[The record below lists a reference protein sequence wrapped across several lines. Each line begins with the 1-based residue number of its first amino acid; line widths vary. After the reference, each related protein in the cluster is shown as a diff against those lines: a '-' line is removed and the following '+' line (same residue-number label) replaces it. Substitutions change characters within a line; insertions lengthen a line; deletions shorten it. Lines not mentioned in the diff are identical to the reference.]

1 MPRLKYFENLLKNR
15 FMADNTLKIEKP
27 KEEEKDHDVL
37 RERLEDLV
45 KVTVLVWSAALLTFS
60 YVRLPDGKRILEFD
74 PTFIASVFS
83 GALASFG
90 MATAAKKNGG
100 GNGNGNGNA
109 QGGPPPVASAIEPK
123 K

>member
-1 MPRLKYFENLLKNR
+1 MDTKLEVKKS
-15 FMADNTLKIEKP
+15 
-27 KEEEKDHDVL
+27 KEEDKDNDVL

-45 KVTVLVWSAALLTFS
+45 KVTVLLWSAALLTFS

-90 MATAAKKNGG
+90 MATAAKNK
-100 GNGNGNGNA
+100 GNGNGNGNGNSQSA
-109 QGGPPPVASAIEPK
+109 PPVQSAIDPK

>member
-1 MPRLKYFENLLKNR
+1 MDTKLEVKKS
-15 FMADNTLKIEKP
+15 
-27 KEEEKDHDVL
+27 KEEEEDNDNDVL

-45 KVTVLVWSAALLTFS
+45 KVTVLLWSAALLTFS

-90 MATAAKKNGG
+90 MATAAKNKN
-100 GNGNGNGNA
+100 NGNGNGNSQSA
-109 QGGPPPVASAIEPK
+109 PPVQSAIDPK

>member
-1 MPRLKYFENLLKNR
+1 MSANNS
-15 FMADNTLKIEKP
+15 NTTIKIQKP
-27 KEEEKDHDVL
+27 KEEKDHDVL

-90 MATAAKKNGG
+90 MATAAKNKANGST
-100 GNGNGNGNA
+100 NGNSPNN
-109 QGGPPPVASAIEPK
+109 QSNPPAVVSAIEPK

>member
-1 MPRLKYFENLLKNR
+1 MDTKLEVKKS
-15 FMADNTLKIEKP
+15 
-27 KEEEKDHDVL
+27 KEEDKDNDVL

-45 KVTVLVWSAALLTFS
+45 KVTVLLWSAALLTFS

-90 MATAAKKNGG
+90 MATAAKNKSN
-100 GNGNGNGNA
+100 GNGNGNGNSQSA
-109 QGGPPPVASAIEPK
+109 PPVQSAIDPK

>member
-1 MPRLKYFENLLKNR
+1 MSENNSKT
-15 FMADNTLKIEKP
+15 TLKIEKP
-27 KEEEKDHDVL
+27 REEEKDHDVL

-90 MATAAKKNGG
+90 MATAAKNKAN
-100 GNGNGNGNA
+100 GNGNGNGNGASA
-109 QGGPPPVASAIEPK
+109 QSSSPPVVSAIEPK

>member
-1 MPRLKYFENLLKNR
+1 MCT
-15 FMADNTLKIEKP
+15 DNSNTTLKIAKP

-90 MATAAKKNGG
+90 MATAAKKNGN
-100 GNGNGNGNA
+100 NGNNSNSKDN
-109 QGGPPPVASAIEPK
+109 PPPVASAIEPK

>member
-1 MPRLKYFENLLKNR
+1 MDTKLEVK
-15 FMADNTLKIEKP
+15 KP
-27 KEEEKDHDVL
+27 KEEEKDNDVL

-45 KVTVLVWSAALLTFS
+45 KVTVLVWSAGLLTFS

-90 MATAAKKNGG
+90 MATAAKKNGNG
-100 GNGNGNGNA
+100 QGNGNS
-109 QGGPPPVASAIEPK
+109 QSGPPPVASAIEPK

>member
-1 MPRLKYFENLLKNR
+1 MDTKLEVK
-15 FMADNTLKIEKP
+15 KP
-27 KEEEKDHDVL
+27 KEEDKDNDVL

-45 KVTVLVWSAALLTFS
+45 KVTVLLWSAALLTFS

-90 MATAAKKNGG
+90 MATAAKNKSN
-100 GNGNGNGNA
+100 GNGNGNGNSQSA
-109 QGGPPPVASAIEPK
+109 PPVQSAIDPK

>member
-1 MPRLKYFENLLKNR
+1 MSTNNS
-15 FMADNTLKIEKP
+15 DNLKIEKV

-90 MATAAKKNGG
+90 MATASKKNMN
-100 GNGNGNGNA
+100 GNGNGNGNNSNNNSS
-109 QGGPPPVASAIEPK
+109 QGAPPPVVSTIEPK

>member
-1 MPRLKYFENLLKNR
+1 MDTKLEAKKS
-15 FMADNTLKIEKP
+15 
-27 KEEEKDHDVL
+27 KEEDKDNDVL

-45 KVTVLVWSAALLTFS
+45 KVTVLLWSAALLTFS

-90 MATAAKKNGG
+90 MATAAKNKSN
-100 GNGNGNGNA
+100 GNGNGNGNSQSA
-109 QGGPPPVASAIEPK
+109 PPPVRSAIDPK

>member
-1 MPRLKYFENLLKNR
+1 
-15 FMADNTLKIEKP
+15 MAMDTKLEIKKP
-27 KEEEKDHDVL
+27 KEEEKDNDVL

-90 MATAAKKNGG
+90 MATAAKKNG
-100 GNGNGNGNA
+100 NGNGNGST
-109 QGGPPPVASAIEPK
+109 QSGPPPVASAIEPK

>member
-1 MPRLKYFENLLKNR
+1 MDTKLEIKKS
-15 FMADNTLKIEKP
+15 
-27 KEEEKDHDVL
+27 KEEDKDNDVL

-45 KVTVLVWSAALLTFS
+45 KVTVLLWSAALLTFS

-90 MATAAKKNGG
+90 MATAAKNKSN
-100 GNGNGNGNA
+100 GNGNGNGNSQSA
-109 QGGPPPVASAIEPK
+109 PPVQSAIDPK

>member
-1 MPRLKYFENLLKNR
+1 
-15 FMADNTLKIEKP
+15 MAMDTKLEVKKP
-27 KEEEKDHDVL
+27 KEEEEKDHDVL

-90 MATAAKKNGG
+90 MATAAKKNGNG
-100 GNGNGNGNA
+100 QANGNS